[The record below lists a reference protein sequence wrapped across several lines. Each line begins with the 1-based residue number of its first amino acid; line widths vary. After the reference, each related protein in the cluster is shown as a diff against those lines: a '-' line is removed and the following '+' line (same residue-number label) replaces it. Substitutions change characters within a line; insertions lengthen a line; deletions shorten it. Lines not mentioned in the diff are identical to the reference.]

1 MNRLTTDL
9 TVSLN
14 GYEKTFPVVVEY
26 WHQKAFNGGRS
37 EPSYPEHV
45 EIGSVYALVNGEKH
59 PLLSQYAIEAMIP
72 DLEALCLEDW
82 READG
87 YARESAAEMR
97 RLDVHKLAA
106 AE

>member
-14 GYEKTFPVVVEY
+14 GYEKTLPVVVEY
-26 WHQKAFNGGRS
+26 WHHKAFNGGRS
-37 EPSYPEHV
+37 EPSHPEHV

-59 PLLSQYAIEAMIP
+59 PLLSQYAIEILTP
-72 DLEALCLEDW
+72 DLEAMCLEDW

-97 RLDVHKLAA
+97 RELNAHKVA

>member
-9 TVSLN
+9 TVIIG

-26 WHQKAFNGGRS
+26 WHRKAYDGGRS
-37 EPSYPEHV
+37 EPSEPEHV

-72 DLEALCLEDW
+72 DLEVLCLEDW
-82 READG
+82 RGTDA

>member
-9 TVSLN
+9 TVSLC

-26 WHQKAFNGGRS
+26 WHHKAFNGGRS

-59 PLLSQYAIEAMIP
+59 PLLSQYAIEILTP
-72 DLEALCLEDW
+72 DLEAMCLEDW
-82 READG
+82 RQGDA
-87 YARESAAEMR
+87 YAREDAAEMR

>member
-9 TVSLN
+9 TVAIG
-14 GYEKTFPVVVEY
+14 GYETTLPVVVEY
-26 WHQKAFNGGRS
+26 WHRKAFNGGRD

-45 EIGSVYALVNGEKH
+45 EIGSVYALIDGEKH
-59 PLLSQYAIEAMIP
+59 PLLSQYAIEILTP
-72 DLEALCLEDW
+72 DLEAMCLEDW
-82 READG
+82 REANA

-97 RLDVHKLAA
+97 RLDFHTKA